1 MPEQLLLRETEGH
14 LATEHSLLDDN
25 TDGEG
30 TRIEALD
37 ELGDGYLADVTWLR
51 RTQVLLG
58 DPTLA
63 SERIVLETQIAAL
76 KSRKSQMGSGA
87 YYAELETLFV
97 ALARLNDQIEGEL

>member
-51 RTQVLLG
+51 RT
-58 DPTLA
+58 
-63 SERIVLETQIAAL
+63 
-76 KSRKSQMGSGA
+76 
-87 YYAELETLFV
+87 
-97 ALARLNDQIEGEL
+97 